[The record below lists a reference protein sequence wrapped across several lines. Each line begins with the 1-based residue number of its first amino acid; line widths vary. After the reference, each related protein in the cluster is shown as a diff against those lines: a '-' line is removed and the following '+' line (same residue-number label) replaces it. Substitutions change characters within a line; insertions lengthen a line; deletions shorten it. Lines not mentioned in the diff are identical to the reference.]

1 MEDTYMDFHKVI
13 YGMSKK
19 PSISQKTYLYVHV
32 TDILKF
38 YEVLFCMYCRSLF
51 YLYMHKTQH

>member
-1 MEDTYMDFHKVI
+1 MDFHKVI
-13 YGMSKK
+13 YGMSKNNIHFTK
-19 PSISQKTYLYVHV
+19 NIYVHV

-38 YEVLFCMYCRSLF
+38 YEVLFCMYCKSLF